1 MNISNNYNTNLGI
14 GNRISKRRSLTKI
27 AVCFFLISLFFLN
40 FIFIQNQNSFSDYPF
55 INKNEN
61 IETTDPYLLDTAND
75 ISELQDPFTIN
86 FSNIW
91 SYFSANFLSDLTD
104 YSISTY
110 IRAKDSGGTT
120 VDNGVYSLDNL
131 LLYNSL
137 LDVEYDQEETFEKYI
152 QLKSTPLWYENDTSK
167 FEYGFV
173 GTIDG
178 TSGEITDSNRYLID
192 NLMPIFL
199 FLGDGTENLDDI
211 TYTGVSAKETLENTF
226 LLINSSQYF
235 KAVENGFLDFNS
247 TSSGSIYQMKSNFYT
262 ILAYYQIYRNW
273 EYIESDVISIDYVYD
288 TANSIMNNSIEKMW
302 DNENKGFYKSADENW
317 DKTST
322 EDPFK
327 FLDVNA
333 LGILALLDYW
343 IENEEMNTNS
353 LYFKNATLLY
363 NIMEEALWKSSS
375 GAYQHAESIS
385 WSGIAGEQYK
395 KFDLESNALMM
406 KACLKLFEVTGNITY
421 YNRALEIYNT
431 FENSMFDITNNAYK
445 TSFGDIDN
453 TNLNFSCNLMLIR
466 TYLKAFE
473 MYNSTFLDSNFNVS
487 GKTDYIFNQGIIN
500 ITSDYYF
507 EKTISY
513 SNPTSGSKT
522 SRYNNITGGY
532 ITYIFR
538 YPNETII
545 TEIQNV
551 IQNNITT
558 LIYPIKDK
566 LPILDGYTL
575 SIKANST
582 YFRVAFTNL
591 IFNIISGLE
600 NVGIIG
606 RDKIDEEDDFYQGQT
621 ENITIEIFSY
631 YNVNLTLN
639 VSLSGF
645 GINNT
650 LISLNFENNSQTLV
664 ELDIEA
670 EFDAISG
677 VRTIN
682 VTFSNGS
689 IVYLEI
695 PIIIYITDALTY
707 SNLIYS
713 SDVVPG
719 NYIQISLDLINYLPN
734 NNQSLNLTFT
744 GEYIVGQIRY
754 PLTLDE
760 AETKTMTTRIFVS
773 SDINVDSIEIYMNIL
788 KGNNTIKSQKLTVN
802 ILLKFE
808 IISIHFPEKVI
819 QGVPSKL
826 ILIIKNN
833 QESAEE
839 FSLIINDDKVDTNL
853 EELLPGEN
861 RVEVEVLPTFNP
873 YEFGYQKFYI
883 ELEDGA
889 EDIILKD
896 YFESEIQLS
905 TINLLLFYVLPIAVP
920 IVIILYYKN
929 KDIKIKLLR
938 R

>member
-14 GNRISKRRSLTKI
+14 GNRISKRRNLTKV

-91 SYFSANFLSDLTD
+91 SYFSANFLSDLTEYD
-104 YSISTY
+104 ISTY
-110 IRAKDSGGTT
+110 IRAKDSGGTI

-199 FLGDGTENLDDI
+199 LLGDGTENLDDI

-226 LLINSSQYF
+226 LLINSSQFF
-235 KAVENGFLDFNS
+235 KAAEKGFLDFNS

-273 EYIESDVISIDYVYD
+273 EYIQSDIISIDYIYD
-288 TANSIMNNSIEKMW
+288 TANSIMNSLIEKMW
-302 DNENKGFYKSADENW
+302 DDQNKGFYKGADENW

-322 EDPFK
+322 EDPYK

-343 IENEEMNTNS
+343 IENEEMNTSS
-353 LYFKNATLLY
+353 LYYKNATILY
-363 NIMEEALWKSSS
+363 NIIDDALWESSS
-375 GAYQHAESIS
+375 GAYHHAELQGWEGIS
-385 WSGIAGEQYK
+385 GDQYK

-406 KACLKLFEVTGNITY
+406 QACLKLFEVTGNITY

-445 TSFGDIDN
+445 TSFGTIDN
-453 TNLNFSCNLMLIR
+453 TNLNISSNLRLIN

-513 SNPTSGSKT
+513 SNPISGSNT

-606 RDKIDEEDDFYQGQT
+606 LDKIDEEEDFYQGQT

-833 QESAEE
+833 QESSEE

-873 YEFGYQKFYI
+873 YEFGYKKFYI

-920 IVIILYYKN
+920 IGIILYYKN